1 MPRYLDPKNDLVFKK
16 IFGERPDLL
25 IDFLNALLPLPDDG
39 PVTSVE
45 YLPPEQVPATP
56 LSYRRSIVDVKCRD
70 VKGRVFIVEMQMFW
84 TTAFQQRMLFSA
96 SQAYV
101 QQIKPGRDYRLLQ
114 PVYAMGLIN
123 DVFDTESADWY
134 HHYKIVNVDKPA
146 REIKGLQ
153 FVFVEIPKFRPETSL
168 DKKIRL
174 LWLKFLKEIDQGEFE
189 PPQELLDYPP
199 TAEAL
204 EIAREAGFTEAE
216 LYAYQEYWDAISVD
230 VTLMAERTALAL
242 EEGLKRG
249 LQQGLEQGRKQGALA
264 VARNLL
270 DLLDDAAVAATT
282 GLTLEEVAQLR
293 ASL

>member
-1 MPRYLDPKNDLVFKK
+1 
-16 IFGERPDLL
+16 L
-25 IDFLNALLPLPDDG
+25 ISL
-39 PVTSVE
+39 E

-56 LSYRRSIVDVKCRD
+56 LSHRRSVVDVKCRD
-70 VKGRVFIVEMQMFW
+70 ALGRIFIVEMQMFW
-84 TTAFQQRMLFSA
+84 TPAFQQRMLFSA

-101 QQIKPGRDYRLLQ
+101 QQIKPGRDYRFLQ
-114 PVYAMGLIN
+114 PVYAVGLIN
-123 DVFDTESADWY
+123 DVFDTESADWRR
-134 HHYKIVNVDKPA
+134 HYKIVNVDKPA

-249 LQQGLEQGRKQGALA
+249 LEQGRKQGALA
-264 VARNLL
+264 VARNLP
-270 DLLDDAAVAATT
+270 DLLDDAAVAAAT

-293 ASL
+293 TRRNLPG